1 MLAISFLPT
10 IGTREPR
17 AARLG
22 RRGERVAERYLRRKG
37 LRILARNVRSGVGEI
52 DLVAL
57 DDDTLVFVEVRS
69 RSEGSWAGGLESID
83 ARKAKA
89 LRRACGAYIQSM
101 PGEVEQIR
109 IDVVAVD
116 FERGFLRLR
125 VRDVNWEPGFVPF
138 GAS

>member
-1 MLAISFLPT
+1 M
-10 IGTREPR
+10 
-17 AARLG
+17 
-22 RRGERVAERYLRRKG
+22 AERYLRRKG